1 MVKLTLTNN
10 ARMIINRIG
19 SLVVLIFIAAIL
31 LLTLTGMTGTLSH
44 EDFLSTV
51 DTSYGAFESS
61 SPRSR
66 YALIYSI
73 IEDKTAILAKPLAE
87 FATPDLAISGKNYVS
102 LFAPGT
108 SVIAIPGYLAGKAF
122 GSPVLGAFGLVALFA
137 FVNTLLVK
145 LIAQK
150 LGANTAAAN
159 IAAFT
164 FIVATP
170 ALTYAGVL
178 YQHHFTVFLI
188 LSSIYALLKFKSFVA
203 LTIVWFMCAL
213 SISVDY
219 PNLFL
224 LAPIGIYAFGK
235 MIFIQSTTEKKE
247 LVIKPLYLLTFLSM
261 ILPLVMFLT
270 YNQEAFGNK
279 FQLAGTLKRV
289 TGIQSDV
296 DIKKAADELNKQK
309 LSLKL
314 AEQNDKAELEKKKDA
329 VGFFN
334 TRDILN
340 GLYIHLSSAD
350 RGTLRYAP
358 VLFLGL
364 LALPFL
370 YKKRGD
376 MLALIISILLVN
388 LILYSMWGDP
398 WGGWSFGSRYMV
410 PSFAL
415 MAILLGVALT
425 RFGKNTIFMIVFA
438 TTLAYSTHVNI
449 LGAVS
454 TSNIPPKVE
463 VLALESV
470 TGKVERYTEKR
481 GYDYLA
487 RDVSRSFIFN
497 NYLKGN
503 MRAWDFYHMLMYTY
517 IAFGGLMVA
526 SYYLFNTNSKDSG
539 DE

>member
-1 MVKLTLTNN
+1 MVKITLTKN
-10 ARMIINRIG
+10 ARTIINRAG
-19 SLVVLIFIAAIL
+19 GFVVLVFIASL
-31 LLTLTGMTGTLSH
+31 LVLTLTGNTLPLNQNYFKS
-44 EDFLSTV
+44 V
-51 DTSYGAFESS
+51 DTSFGAFENS

-66 YALIYSI
+66 FALVYAIV
-73 IEDKTAILAKPLAE
+73 ENKTAVLSLPLAE
-87 FATPDLAISGKNYVS
+87 FATPDLATTGKNYVS

-108 SVIAIPGYLAGKAF
+108 SLIAVPGYLAGKAF
-122 GSPVLGAFGLVALFA
+122 GMPVLGTFVLVALFA
-137 FVNTLLVK
+137 FINSILIK
-145 LIAQK
+145 LIAEK
-150 LGANTAAAN
+150 LGADKTSGY

-170 ALTYAGVL
+170 ALSYAGVL
-178 YQHHFTVFLI
+178 YQHHITVFLI
-188 LSSIYALLKFKSFVA
+188 LSSIYALLKFRPFIA

-235 MIFIQSTTEKKE
+235 MAFIQSAGEKKT
-247 LVIKPLYLLTFLSM
+247 LVIKPLYLVTFLSM
-261 ILPLVMFLT
+261 VLPLVMFLT

-289 TGIQSDV
+289 TGIKNEV
-296 DIKKAADELNKQK
+296 DLKKEAEELNKQK

-314 AEQNDKAELEKKKDA
+314 TEQNEKAEMEKKKDA

-340 GLYIHLSSAD
+340 GLYIHLVSAD

-358 VLFLGL
+358 ILFLGL
-364 LALPFL
+364 FALPFL
-370 YKKRGD
+370 YKKRGG
-376 MLALIISILLVN
+376 MLALILSVILVN

-415 MAILLGVALT
+415 LAVLLGVALT
-425 RFGKNTIFMIVFA
+425 RFGKNTVFIIVFA
-438 TTLAYSTHVNI
+438 ATLAYSTHVNI

-470 TGKVERYTEKR
+470 TGRVERYTEKR
-481 GYDYLA
+481 GYDYLS

-497 NYLKGN
+497 QYLKGKI
-503 MRAWDFYHMLMYTY
+503 RAWDYYHMLMYTY
-517 IAFGGLMVA
+517 MAFGGLMVA
-526 SYYLFNTNSKDSG
+526 SYYLFNKDSKDLG